1 MSMSTFIFIGHF
13 LFLFQNMCIFFI
25 AHIISSECFFA
36 PFMKGGCGD
45 FFLVISNECEK
56 STDSDFR
63 TPLIP
68 LTKGD
73 YFDVISNEREKSTFS
88 VCHPEARPKDINTQ
102 QIRFFGRYA
111 LSEWHTQCHFER
123 MREIYIIQKKDLR
136 TTSKVKFYDLFTFRQ
151 PILCVF
157 FICFCMKPHRS
168 V

>member
-1 MSMSTFIFIGHF
+1 MFKMSRRLVVFCNDAPFIIFNIDIITTKNQKNMSKKFQKKMSMSTFIFIGHF

-73 YFDVISNEREKSTFS
+73 YYTVISNECEKSISDTMDFS
-88 VCHPEARPKDINTQ
+88 VASLLRNDTYTVISN
-102 QIRFFGRYA
+102 
-111 LSEWHTQCHFER
+111 
-123 MREIYIIQKKDLR
+123 IQKKI
-136 TTSKVKFYDLFTFRQ
+136 K
-151 PILCVF
+151 F
-157 FICFCMKPHRS
+157 FICQTF
-168 V
+168 